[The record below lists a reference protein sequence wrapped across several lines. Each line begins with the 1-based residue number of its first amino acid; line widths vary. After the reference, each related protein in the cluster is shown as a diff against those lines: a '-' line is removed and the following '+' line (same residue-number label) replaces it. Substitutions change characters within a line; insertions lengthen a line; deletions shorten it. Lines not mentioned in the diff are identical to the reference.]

1 MLPRAARST
10 AVARAGILS
19 FLSFRSSTTAASPP
33 ENLMIVRGRKFITAA
48 RLSRKQTTCNGA
60 SCRFPPLQ
68 RSMYTFYKHTPI
80 RISYLHRLFSR
91 RRSRFS
97 HIQSMFDSF
106 LGICWRLS
114 IPAPCLGEGGIL
126 TLSQTTLCPGP
137 DHLHCRFSAERCR
150 LCSVGVSRR
159 RGCLVGVI
167 IFSPEDD
174 ISRSGASSAD
184 LTHEPALLVSSGYR
198 RLRQ

>member
-1 MLPRAARST
+1 MY
-10 AVARAGILS
+10 AVGNLLRRRDCPASKQRCLLVPLS
-19 FLSFRSSTTAASPP
+19 SSVIALCIP
-33 ENLMIVRGRKFITAA
+33 
-48 RLSRKQTTCNGA
+48 
-60 SCRFPPLQ
+60 
-68 RSMYTFYKHTPI
+68 FYKHTPI

-159 RGCLVGVI
+159 KGCLVGVI

-174 ISRSGASSAD
+174 ISRSGASSGD

-198 RLRQ
+198 RLRQRVR

>member
-1 MLPRAARST
+1 MP
-10 AVARAGILS
+10 LS
-19 FLSFRSSTTAASPP
+19 SPSIALCIP
-33 ENLMIVRGRKFITAA
+33 
-48 RLSRKQTTCNGA
+48 
-60 SCRFPPLQ
+60 
-68 RSMYTFYKHTPI
+68 FYKHTPI

-114 IPAPCLGEGGIL
+114 IPAPWEGEVGIL

-174 ISRSGASSAD
+174 ISRSGASRAD
-184 LTHEPALLVSSGYR
+184 ARTRPSGIQRLPPFASVSQVIERDESESGQYWYFQSGNRFGR
-198 RLRQ
+198 RGEEEEEQKGRKAVCPTD

>member
-1 MLPRAARST
+1 MY
-10 AVARAGILS
+10 AVGNLLRRRDCPASKQRCLVPLS
-19 FLSFRSSTTAASPP
+19 SPSIALCIP
-33 ENLMIVRGRKFITAA
+33 
-48 RLSRKQTTCNGA
+48 
-60 SCRFPPLQ
+60 
-68 RSMYTFYKHTPI
+68 FYKHTPI

-91 RRSRFS
+91 RRSRCS

-126 TLSQTTLCPGP
+126 TFSQTTLCPGP

-174 ISRSGASSAD
+174 ISRSGASSGDAR
-184 LTHEPALLVSSGYR
+184 TRPSGIQRLPSR